1 MGKFTFGKAERLK
14 KEKVIQE
21 LFNEGSSFYLFPFKV
36 FYRPHPDPEYPF
48 NQVLVSVSKKNFK
61 RAVDRNRI
69 KRLTREAYRLQKYLL
84 PQSPRII
91 IGFIYA
97 HKEILL
103 FDEVKKR
110 LQLSLDRLSR
120 EIRRDAKPS

>member
-1 MGKFTFGKAERLK
+1 MGKSTFGKAERLK

-21 LFNEGSSFYLFPFKV
+21 LFSGGSSFYLFPFKV
-36 FYRPHPDPEYPF
+36 FYLAHPDPSYPF

-69 KRLTREAYRLQKYLL
+69 KRLVREAYRLQKQTL
-84 PQSPRII
+84 PEAPRLV
-91 IGFIYA
+91 IGYVYT

-110 LQLSLDRLSR
+110 MFRTLERLSR
-120 EIRRDAKPS
+120 EVTEASKPA